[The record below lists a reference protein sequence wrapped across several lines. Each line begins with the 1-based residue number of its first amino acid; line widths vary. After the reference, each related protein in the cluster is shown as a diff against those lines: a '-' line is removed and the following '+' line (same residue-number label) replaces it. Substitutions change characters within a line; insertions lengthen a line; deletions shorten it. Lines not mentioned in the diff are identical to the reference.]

1 MSLLLPSLGR
11 FVVLL
16 LTLVVA
22 ALCIGIGQFVG
33 ARRPATALV
42 AGWGMACVG
51 FVVAGALLGAQLNI
65 AACAL
70 GFVGLAGLGLLVQG
84 TFEEGSWLA
93 TGRVLALATPFLLI
107 AAATGPAGTEEFSHW
122 LPNIDYL
129 FRHDHFPSL
138 SVPSLMS
145 ERPGTPYAMAYI
157 SYVVSLMLGQVAEN
171 AGIVWNALLLV
182 AVGALCA
189 DIVAEQV
196 RTRAGGGILSKD
208 LDATEEWGV
217 AGIGLLAATM
227 LNPSFVPRL
236 FLSNYDDGAVGSVTA
251 VATAGVVLWLS
262 AETGKT
268 RDERLLLMTGIGFC
282 CAALAQ
288 LRQDG
293 LILFT
298 LVFIAAVAAVPLE
311 RAVGRRVTPTMIL
324 LLLPPALLVALVW
337 REYQVVQIPD
347 EALTLLNPNAWHWAE
362 LGATAWSMVEIA
374 FTKIGFFALLA
385 VLIGVSV
392 VIADAPNLFTPF
404 QRSGAVMG
412 AVLGLGKIGA
422 LLMLYLVTAYTAEEA
437 ASAKDFWRFMVQ
449 VGPALVVAAIPLI
462 PPRLWTLQ
470 PAGRLLCIAAP
481 ILAVLLPIVSV
492 RYLHVDSPRSSRTPY
507 LRDVGRE
514 IAGLIGDAPQITLVD
529 PDDAAGD
536 LATLAVVR
544 YQLQAIGDRKP
555 RQGAWPPVPAVNLIA
570 GSPPIHLVA
579 ESGLPRDAGR
589 GHPADWREK
598 DFATL
603 LAAPFVWFQD
613 GGPVASQLSGLTLAP
628 GASYLIAHHG
638 GTAAE
643 LVKVWA
649 FPEEP

>member
-1 MSLLLPSLGR
+1 MSLFLPSLGR
-11 FVVLL
+11 LVVLL

-42 AGWGMACVG
+42 AGWGMACVA
-51 FVVAGALLGAQLNI
+51 FVVTGGLLGAQLNI
-65 AACAL
+65 VACAL
-70 GFVGLAGLGLLVQG
+70 GVVGLAGLGVLAQG

-93 TGRVLALATPFLLI
+93 TSRVLALSVPFLLI
-107 AAATGPAGTEEFSHW
+107 AAATGPAGPEEFSHW

-138 SVPSLMS
+138 GEPSLIS
-145 ERPGTPYAMAYI
+145 ERPGTPYAMAYV
-157 SYVVSLMLGQVAEN
+157 SYAVSLILGREAET

-182 AVGALCA
+182 AVAALGA
-189 DIVAEQV
+189 DIIGEQI
-196 RTRAGGGILSKD
+196 RTRAGDAAMAKD
-208 LDATEEWGV
+208 LEPNEEWGV

-251 VATAGVVLWLS
+251 IATAGVVLWLS
-262 AETGKT
+262 AETDKT
-268 RDERLLLMTGIGFC
+268 RDERLLLMVAIGFC

-298 LVFIAAVAAVPLE
+298 LVFVASVAVVPLE
-311 RAVGRRVTPTMIL
+311 RQMGRRVTPTMVL

-347 EALTLLNPNAWHWAE
+347 EALALLNPNDWHWAE
-362 LGATAWSMVEIA
+362 LGSTAWSMVQIA

-385 VLIGVSV
+385 LLIGFAV
-392 VIADAPNLFTPF
+392 VIADAPRLFTPF
-404 QRSGAVMG
+404 QRSGVLMG

-422 LLMLYLVTAYTAEEA
+422 LLMLYLVTAYTAQDA
-437 ASAKDFWRFMVQ
+437 ANAKDFWRFMVQ
-449 VGPALVVAAIPLI
+449 VGPALVIAAIPLI

-470 PAGRLLCIAAP
+470 PAGRLLCLAAP
-481 ILAVLLPIVSV
+481 ILAVALPIVSV
-492 RYLHVDSPRSSRTPY
+492 RYLRVDSPRATRTAY
-507 LRDVGRE
+507 LRDVGRQV
-514 IAGLIGDAPQITLVD
+514 AGLIGTAPQITLVD

-536 LATLAVVR
+536 LGNLAVVR
-544 YQLQAIGDRKP
+544 YQLQALGDRRP
-555 RQGAWPPVPAVNLIA
+555 RHGFWPPMPAVNFVA

-579 ESGLPRDAGR
+579 DSGLPRDAGR
-589 GHPADWREK
+589 GYPAEWRDK
-598 DFATL
+598 DFATI

-613 GGPVASQLSGLTLAP
+613 GGPVASQMARLNLAP
-628 GASYLIAHHG
+628 GASYLIVPHAG
-638 GTAAE
+638 AAGE
-643 LVKVWA
+643 LVKAWP
-649 FPEEP
+649 FPDPP